1 MPVIMHEEGGCKDVT
16 STRRIN
22 FMGRI
27 GRKAF
32 CDAVLEEGSAVSS
45 IRGDEQRHL
54 HTPMGEHSIG
64 IGTITIGEWEQVIV
78 AKYEDVK

>member
-1 MPVIMHEEGGCKDVT
+1 MPVIIDEEGGCKDVT

-22 FMGRI
+22 FVGRI

-32 CDAVLEEGSAVSS
+32 CDAMLEESSAVSS

-64 IGTITIGEWEQVIV
+64 IGTIAIGEGEQVIM
-78 AKYEDVK
+78 AKYKDVK